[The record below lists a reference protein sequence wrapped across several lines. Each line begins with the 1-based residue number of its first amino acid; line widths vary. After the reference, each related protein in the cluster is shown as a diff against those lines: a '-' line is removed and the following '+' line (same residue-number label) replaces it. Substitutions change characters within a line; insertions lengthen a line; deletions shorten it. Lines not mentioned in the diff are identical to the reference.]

1 MSGRGPSPQ
10 HRDTERESV
19 LASTP
24 LHLRPY
30 SSRLVSA
37 RESRERVL
45 SRLSAVCRQLS
56 PTRKHIHEHIYIMMR
71 HMTTPVA
78 RSNHDHHLWSQL
90 TGETGSASNRLRR
103 AHARTRPQK
112 QWIKSS
118 RRLARRQSRHHILV
132 HRRLQGGTQVGQL
145 VLLACKGVLKP
156 VGILRRPIPRGRAL
170 ELRGWRR
177 HDWQLQLLRSSWHLR
192 SWHLRSWHLCSWH
205 LRSRT
210 WR

>member
-1 MSGRGPSPQ
+1 
-10 HRDTERESV
+10 
-19 LASTP
+19 
-24 LHLRPY
+24 
-30 SSRLVSA
+30 
-37 RESRERVL
+37 
-45 SRLSAVCRQLS
+45 
-56 PTRKHIHEHIYIMMR
+56 MMR
-71 HMTTPVA
+71 HMTTPQWRA
-78 RSNHDHHLWSQL
+78 NHDHPTPPLVTL
-90 TGETGSASNRLRR
+90 TAHRRDRSASNRLRR

-112 QWIKSS
+112 KWIESS